1 MHEELDKLIESLHKR
16 DGRVME
22 RLRRG
27 SASGEALLREIVLD
41 TETTGLDPFD
51 GHRVVEIGC
60 VELVNCIPTGRV
72 WHCHVNPEREVPY
85 QAFEVHGLSTEFLRD
100 KPRFAELADD
110 MLAFIEGAV
119 LVMHN
124 AAFDFGF
131 LNAELERAA
140 RPLLRWDRVVDTL
153 ALARRRHPGAPC
165 SLDALCK
172 RYGIDLSER
181 EKHGALL
188 DCRLL
193 AGVYVELVGGHQ
205 ARLDFAINGAQA
217 ALLGANAGAIQ
228 PRPRPLAPRL
238 SAAEIEAHRRFRRDA
253 RRRGALA
260 PLLILR
266 LLASLRLREVLR
278 VEPAEIDRVEHQRR
292 EAPIADHVGKHA
304 AQEREQQRRAIDE
317 QHRLEQVLRNPGEAE
332 QPAIDQLDIVDDA
345 LVALGVHLELE
356 RDLVSVL
363 AARPGIHVDADLELR
378 VLPGPL
384 QRLRRARALE
394 GEVLDVLGEH
404 GELGL
409 LARAR
414 CGLRRRRG
422 RLGGAVAIRLRGF
435 AFRLLFRHLGFQPSS
450 VWLARDRQAPQIPRG
465 A

>member
-1 MHEELDKLIESLHKR
+1 
-16 DGRVME
+16 
-22 RLRRG
+22 
-27 SASGEALLREIVLD
+27 LREIVLD

-60 VELVNCIPTGRV
+60 VELVNCIPSGRV

-85 QAFEVHGLSTEFLRD
+85 QAFEVHGLSAEFLRD

-140 RPLLRWDRVVDTL
+140 RPLLRWDRVVDTV

-217 ALLGANAGAIQ
+217 ALLGVNAGAIQ
-228 PRPRPLAPRL
+228 PRPRPSASRL
-238 SAAEIEAHRRFRRDA
+238 SAAETEAHRAFVA
-253 RRRGALA
+253 TLGAEA
-260 PLLILR
+260 IWLR
-266 LLASLRLREVLR
+266 Y
-278 VEPAEIDRVEHQRR
+278 
-292 EAPIADHVGKHA
+292 
-304 AQEREQQRRAIDE
+304 
-317 QHRLEQVLRNPGEAE
+317 
-332 QPAIDQLDIVDDA
+332 
-345 LVALGVHLELE
+345 
-356 RDLVSVL
+356 
-363 AARPGIHVDADLELR
+363 
-378 VLPGPL
+378 
-384 QRLRRARALE
+384 
-394 GEVLDVLGEH
+394 
-404 GELGL
+404 
-409 LARAR
+409 
-414 CGLRRRRG
+414 
-422 RLGGAVAIRLRGF
+422 
-435 AFRLLFRHLGFQPSS
+435 
-450 VWLARDRQAPQIPRG
+450 
-465 A
+465 